1 MPKREMEVLTPQMY
15 YVLLVLHQPM
25 HGYEIMNEITRI
37 TNGEITVGA
46 GSLYTLL
53 PKFEKECYIKLVKV
67 ENNKKIYQI
76 TNLGKK
82 KLQKEKERLQS
93 EIQRATK
100 MLSNPGFV
108 NKAPAEKI
116 QEEKDK
122 KAKYE
127 DMLVL
132 VESRLLEIGNKS

>member
-76 TNLGKK
+76 TNLGNK
-82 KLQKEKERLQS
+82 KLQKEKEVEKKVGKETFHITQHK
-93 EIQRATK
+93 RA
-100 MLSNPGFV
+100 MPENCI
-108 NKAPAEKI
+108 A
-116 QEEKDK
+116 
-122 KAKYE
+122 
-127 DMLVL
+127 
-132 VESRLLEIGNKS
+132 LL

>member
-67 ENNKKIYQI
+67 ENLSNYKSTK
-76 TNLGKK
+76 
-82 KLQKEKERLQS
+82 KER
-93 EIQRATK
+93 TK
-100 MLSNPGFV
+100 R
-108 NKAPAEKI
+108 KR
-116 QEEKDK
+116 KD
-122 KAKYE
+122 A
-127 DMLVL
+127 
-132 VESRLLEIGNKS
+132 

>member
-1 MPKREMEVLTPQMY
+1 MKKVSLNDIGDEINAKKR
-15 YVLLVLHQPM
+15 
-25 HGYEIMNEITRI
+25 NRI

-82 KLQKEKERLQS
+82 KLQKEKER
-93 EIQRATK
+93 
-100 MLSNPGFV
+100 MLKQIS
-108 NKAPAEKI
+108 
-116 QEEKDK
+116 
-122 KAKYE
+122 
-127 DMLVL
+127 
-132 VESRLLEIGNKS
+132 LLDQIGG

>member
-53 PKFEKECYIKLVKV
+53 PKFEKECYVKLVKV

-82 KLQKEKERLQS
+82 KLQKEKER
-93 EIQRATK
+93 
-100 MLSNPGFV
+100 MLKQIS
-108 NKAPAEKI
+108 
-116 QEEKDK
+116 
-122 KAKYE
+122 
-127 DMLVL
+127 
-132 VESRLLEIGNKS
+132 LLDQIGG

>member
-37 TNGEITVGA
+37 TN
-46 GSLYTLL
+46 
-53 PKFEKECYIKLVKV
+53 V

-82 KLQKEKERLQS
+82 KLQKEKER
-93 EIQRATK
+93 
-100 MLSNPGFV
+100 MLKQIS
-108 NKAPAEKI
+108 
-116 QEEKDK
+116 
-122 KAKYE
+122 
-127 DMLVL
+127 
-132 VESRLLEIGNKS
+132 LLDQIGG

>member
-25 HGYEIMNEITRI
+25 HGYEIMNEITL
-37 TNGEITVGA
+37 GA

-53 PKFEKECYIKLVKV
+53 PKFEKECYIKLAKV

-82 KLQKEKERLQS
+82 KLQKEKER
-93 EIQRATK
+93 
-100 MLSNPGFV
+100 MLKQIS
-108 NKAPAEKI
+108 
-116 QEEKDK
+116 
-122 KAKYE
+122 
-127 DMLVL
+127 
-132 VESRLLEIGNKS
+132 LLDQIGG

>member
-25 HGYEIMNEITRI
+25 HGYEITH
-37 TNGEITVGA
+37 GEITVGA

-53 PKFEKECYIKLVKV
+53 PKFEKECYIQLVKV

-82 KLQKEKERLQS
+82 KLQKEKER
-93 EIQRATK
+93 
-100 MLSNPGFV
+100 MLKQIS
-108 NKAPAEKI
+108 
-116 QEEKDK
+116 
-122 KAKYE
+122 
-127 DMLVL
+127 
-132 VESRLLEIGNKS
+132 LLDQIGG

>member
-1 MPKREMEVLTPQMY
+1 MY
-15 YVLLVLHQPM
+15 YLFYQSMGNHALWMAFLWYLSLR
-25 HGYEIMNEITRI
+25 GYEIMNEITRI

-82 KLQKEKERLQS
+82 KLQKEKER
-93 EIQRATK
+93 
-100 MLSNPGFV
+100 MLKQIS
-108 NKAPAEKI
+108 
-116 QEEKDK
+116 
-122 KAKYE
+122 
-127 DMLVL
+127 
-132 VESRLLEIGNKS
+132 LLDQIGG

>member
-46 GSLYTLL
+46 GSLYTL
-53 PKFEKECYIKLVKV
+53 CYIKLVKV

-82 KLQKEKERLQS
+82 KLQKEKER
-93 EIQRATK
+93 
-100 MLSNPGFV
+100 MLKQIS
-108 NKAPAEKI
+108 
-116 QEEKDK
+116 
-122 KAKYE
+122 
-127 DMLVL
+127 
-132 VESRLLEIGNKS
+132 LLDQIGG